1 MDLEKA
7 VEDLLA
13 VYANRIERLLGMR
26 VAKRGKVVDANQI
39 VSFLLEWG
47 MINPDNRFIQPR
59 DRDEILFL
67 QAIVNIDEV
76 YIPYY
81 IPVSFI
87 DLERKVFTDD
97 QLCRQKPDVP

>member
-39 VSFLLEWG
+39 VSG
-47 MINPDNRFIQPR
+47 G
-59 DRDEILFL
+59 
-67 QAIVNIDEV
+67 
-76 YIPYY
+76 
-81 IPVSFI
+81 
-87 DLERKVFTDD
+87 
-97 QLCRQKPDVP
+97 